1 MSKTSRTGITM
12 PTQAKKDSIIEIRAI
27 AQHDMETGY
36 RYSEDGRR
44 IPRDIIRL
52 FTCQYNGEE
61 VFRADF
67 YPGIGANPL
76 VIFATVAVASGT
88 LVFKWIGDNGYE
100 AVNQAQITVS

>member
-12 PTQAKKDSIIEIRAI
+12 PSQAKKDSTIEIRAI

-36 RYSEDGRR
+36 RYSEDGKQ
-44 IPRDIIRL
+44 IPRDLIRF

-76 VIFATVAVASGT
+76 IIFTTVAVASGT
-88 LVFKWIGDNGYE
+88 LVFKWVGDNGYE